1 MATTSVT
8 TLQSSTIN
16 GIPTSTLAIGTNL
29 TTEAIQLGN
38 TGTATTLRGSVTV
51 PTLSVTGAITGGLQ
65 TPIPTTMTYTALST
79 FTSQQIGY
87 TIKSVLAADANTGA
101 TNVSHN
107 PFSATTFTLTP
118 GVWLLHGSYR
128 FRNASGTTT
137 ITKILI
143 NHQLATSVQGGVYAN
158 GFYTNN
164 YGLFISEQSITL
176 TGIYTVV
183 VSSII
188 YNDVASNVLS
198 AQNVHTYT
206 GSQLQYGGANTGLVV
221 TRIA

>member
-1 MATTSVT
+1 M
-8 TLQSSTIN
+8 
-16 GIPTSTLAIGTNL
+16 GTNL

-38 TGTATTLRGSVTV
+38 TGTTTTLRGPTTI
-51 PTLSVTGAITGGLQ
+51 PTLTVTGVTTTGLQ
-65 TPIPTTMTYTALST
+65 TPIPTTFTYTTLPT
-79 FTSQQIGY
+79 LTSQQIGY
-87 TIKSVLAADANTGA
+87 SMKAFLGTNANTAASG
-101 TNVSHN
+101 VSAN
-107 PFSATTFTLTP
+107 PFSTTTFTLTP
-118 GVWLLHGSYR
+118 GVWLLHASYR
-128 FRNASGTTT
+128 FRNASGTTS
-137 ITKILI
+137 ITRILI
-143 NHQLATSVQGGVYAN
+143 NHQLATPVHGGVYAN

-164 YGLFISEQSITL
+164 YGLFISQQPITL